1 MNEKMQHMQQE
12 LIQVYSKCESQ
23 LRYLQELEGQA

>member
-1 MNEKMQHMQQE
+1 MNEKMQQMQQE

-23 LRYLQELEGQA
+23 LRYLQELEGQV